1 MPRGQLWFDRVAL
14 SISTALVTFLGG
26 CALSGKVTNVSRFES
41 VLNNIETKSGD
52 GLRLYYGGAIRT
64 IPL

>member
-1 MPRGQLWFDRVAL
+1 VAL